1 MSRAGERTGT
11 SSTEQAEGH
20 AAKTKDQAKKRS
32 GMQVPR
38 VFSAEGV
45 NPFDQVE
52 WDFRAAEIKD
62 ERGRAIFQQLDCEI
76 PKAWSQ
82 LATNVVASKYFYGDV
97 SAGNGSPRDGKREF
111 SVRQL
116 VGRVTRTIADWGRED
131 GYFATVED
139 SERFHDE
146 LSSLCLNQY
155 GAFNSPVWFNV
166 GLYHSY
172 GINGP
177 ANNWR
182 WDEDARAIVAATGA
196 YQTPQASAC
205 FIQSVSDDMEGIM
218 KLAHSEAML
227 FKFGSGT
234 GTDLSTL
241 RSSREKLA
249 GGGKPSGPVSFM
261 KVFDAVASV
270 VKSGGKTR
278 RAAKMQ
284 TLKVWHP
291 DILEFIEC
299 KIKEEGKAQ
308 ALIREGYEANFNG
321 EAYSTVLFQNA
332 NLSVRCTDDFLE
344 AAEKGGDWTTRAVL
358 TGRPMETYKAGMLL
372 DRIAEGT
379 WLCGDPGVQYED
391 TIQHWHTCP
400 NTAPINS
407 SNPCSEYMFV
417 DDSACNL
424 ASLNLAKFVAEDGSF
439 DIEKFRAAVRIF
451 ITAQEILVDHA
462 SYPTEK
468 IALNSHR
475 FRPLGLGY
483 ANLGS
488 LLMSMGLA
496 YDSDAGRALAAS
508 ITAVMHGQSYL
519 SSAEHA
525 GQVGAFDGF
534 ALNREPMLR
543 VMEMHRD
550 AARAIDKD
558 APANILAAAHAV
570 WDECLEIGRKNGYR
584 NSQVTVLAPT
594 GTIAFMMDCDTTGIE
609 PDIALVKYKLLA
621 GGGMLKIVNRTVPAA
636 LAKLGYDE
644 PEIRGVLDFVDKH
657 DTIEG
662 APGLKDEHLSVFD
675 CAFAP
680 PQGGRSIHY
689 RGHLKMMAAVQPFL
703 SGAISK
709 TCNLPSEATVADVR
723 NTYLEGWKLGLKALA
738 IYRDGSK
745 GSQPVS
751 TSSESSG
758 DKSKAAADAAA
769 AAAAPAPEPVAV
781 VPVVED
787 VRPTAPSTASAS
799 SVVRP
804 HRERLPHTR
813 RSMTHKFDIQGHEGY
828 INVGFYPDGRPGE
841 LFITMAKE
849 GSTIGGLMDVL
860 GTSISIGLQYGV
872 PLEVFV
878 NKFAHSRF
886 EPAGF
891 TKNPDIPIAKSIAD
905 YIFRWLG
912 MEFIEGY
919 REANAPNRGVP
930 DEPPASAPVLKVNG
944 QRTAT
949 IADLEHAEAVMGT
962 APSAKIQPVAPVA
975 AETSV
980 SVQDRQFAHFQSDA
994 PACDNCGALTVRCGT
1009 CYRCFNCGNSM
1020 GCS

>member
-1 MSRAGERTGT
+1 MV
-11 SSTEQAEGH
+11 
-20 AAKTKDQAKKRS
+20 
-32 GMQVPR
+32 VPR
-38 VFSAEGV
+38 VFSTEGV
-45 NPFDQVE
+45 SPYDQVE
-52 WDFRAAEIKD
+52 WDSRSAAIKD
-62 ERGRAIFQQLDCEI
+62 ERGRAIFEQLDCEI

-82 LATNVVASKYFYGDV
+82 LATNVVVSKYFYGDV
-97 SAGNGSPRDGKREF
+97 SGGNGSPAEGKREY

-116 VGRVTRTIADWGRED
+116 VDRVTRTIADWGRED
-131 GYFATVED
+131 GYFATPED
-139 SERFHDE
+139 SERFYDE
-146 LSSLCLNQY
+146 LSALCLNQY
-155 GAFNSPVWFNV
+155 GSFNSPVWFNV
-166 GLYHSY
+166 GLFHAY
-172 GINGP
+172 GIAGP

-182 WDEDARAIVAATGA
+182 WDEETRTVVAASNA
-196 YQTPQASAC
+196 YETPQSSAC
-205 FIQSVSDDMEGIM
+205 FIQSVSDDMDGIM
-218 KLAHSEAML
+218 RLAHSEAML

-249 GGGKPSGPVSFM
+249 GGGTPSGPVSFM
-261 KVFDAVASV
+261 RVYDAVAGV

-284 TLKVWHP
+284 TLKCWHP
-291 DILEFIEC
+291 DILDFIEC
-299 KIKEEGKAQ
+299 KIKEEAKAQ
-308 ALIREGYEANFNG
+308 ALIQQGYEANFNG
-321 EAYSTVLFQNA
+321 DAYSSVLFQNA
-332 NLSVRCTDDFLE
+332 NLSVRCSDAFLD
-344 AAEKGGDWTTRAVL
+344 AAENDGEWTTTAVL
-358 TGRPMETYKAGMLL
+358 SGRPVDTYKAEMLL

-379 WLCGDPGVQYED
+379 WLCGDPGMQYED
-391 TIQHWHTCP
+391 TIQRWHTCP

-424 ASLNLAKFVAEDGSF
+424 ASLNLVRFVDADGAF
-439 DIEKFRAAVRIF
+439 DVERFRAAVRVF

-462 SYPTEK
+462 SYPTQK
-468 IALNSHR
+468 IAANSHK
-475 FRPLGLGY
+475 FRPLGLGF

-488 LLMSMGLA
+488 LLMSSGLP
-496 YDSDAGRALAAS
+496 YDSDEGRAVAAA

-519 SSAEHA
+519 TSAEHA
-525 GQVGAFDGF
+525 GRVGPFDGF
-534 ALNREPMLR
+534 AINREPMLH
-543 VMEMHRD
+543 VMEMHRE
-550 AARAIDKD
+550 AAYALDEA
-558 APANILAAAHAV
+558 APEAVRSAAHRI
-570 WDECLEIGRKNGYR
+570 WDECLEVGRANGFR

-621 GGGMLKIVNRTVPAA
+621 GGGMLKIVNQTVPAS
-636 LAKLGYDE
+636 LRKLGYDE
-644 PEIRGVLDFVDKH
+644 PEIRGMLDYIDAH

-662 APGLKDEHLSVFD
+662 APSLKDEHLPVFD

-689 RGHLKMMAAVQPFL
+689 RGHLRMMAAVQPFL

-709 TCNLPSEATVADVR
+709 TCNLPNEATVEDIR

-751 TSSESSG
+751 TKSEKG
-758 DKSKAAADAAA
+758 EADKAAA
-769 AAAAPAPEPVAV
+769 AAAVVPEPAPIAVESLKPVQTTSPATV
-781 VPVVED
+781 ATKP
-787 VRPTAPSTASAS
+787 R
-799 SVVRP
+799 
-804 HRERLPHTR
+804 RERLPHTR
-813 RSMTHKFDIQGHEGY
+813 RSITHKFDIQGHEGY

-912 MEFIEGY
+912 MEFISGY
-919 REANAPNRGVP
+919 REANSPNRGAE
-930 DEPPASAPVLKVNG
+930 EPAAQTVVEAVGSSTPVLKVNG
-944 QRTAT
+944 HRSAT
-949 IADLEHAEAVMGT
+949 IADLEHAEAVLGA
-962 APSAKIQPVAPVA
+962 APGKQPATLPQSIQPELAI
-975 AETSV
+975 
-980 SVQDRQFAHFQSDA
+980 QDRQFASFQSDA

>member
-1 MSRAGERTGT
+1 MATADDRGLSV
-11 SSTEQAEGH
+11 
-20 AAKTKDQAKKRS
+20 KDRVEARPVRGRS
-32 GMQVPR
+32 GMAVPR
-38 VFSAEGV
+38 VFSTEGV
-45 NPFDQVE
+45 SPYDQVE
-52 WDFRAAEIKD
+52 WDLRAAEIKD
-62 ERGRAIFQQLDCEI
+62 ERGKIIFRQADCEI

-82 LATNVVASKYFYGDV
+82 LATNVVASKYFYGE
-97 SAGNGSPRDGKREF
+97 NGTSEREH

-116 VGRVTRTIADWGRED
+116 VDRVTRTIADWGRED
-131 GYFATVED
+131 GYFATRD
-139 SERFHDE
+139 DAERFYDE
-146 LSSLCLNQY
+146 LTALCVNQY
-155 GAFNSPVWFNV
+155 GSFNSPVWFNV
-166 GLYHSY
+166 GLFHRY

-182 WDEDARAIVAATGA
+182 YDEETRSVVRATGA
-196 YQTPQASAC
+196 YEYPQGSAC
-205 FIQSVSDDMEGIM
+205 FIQSVGDDMQDIM
-218 KLAHSEAML
+218 RLATAEAML

-241 RSSREKLA
+241 RSSKEKLS

-261 KVFDAVASV
+261 RVYDAIASV
-270 VKSGGKTR
+270 IKSGGKTR

-299 KIKEEGKAQ
+299 KAKEEQKAHT
-308 ALIREGYEANFNG
+308 LIASGYEANFNG
-321 EAYSTVLFQNA
+321 EAYSSVLFQNA
-332 NLSVRCTDDFLE
+332 NLSIRATDAFLRAVE
-344 AAEKGGDWTTRAVL
+344 ADGEWTTRAVT
-358 TGRPMETYKAGMLL
+358 TGRPL
-372 DRIAEGT
+372 DTMPARTLMDAIAEGA
-379 WLCGDPGVQYED
+379 WLCGDPGMQYED
-391 TIQHWHTCP
+391 TIQRWHTCP

-407 SNPCSEYMFV
+407 SNPCSEYMFI

-424 ASLNLAKFVAEDGSF
+424 ASINLMKFRREDGSF
-439 DIEKFRAAVRIF
+439 DYTGFRAACRVF

-462 SYPTEK
+462 SYPTDR
-468 IALNSHR
+468 ICLNSHR

-488 LLMSMGLA
+488 LLMANGLA
-496 YDSDAGRALAAS
+496 YDSAEGRALAGS
-508 ITAVMHGQSYL
+508 ITAIMHGQAYL
-519 SSAEHA
+519 TSSEHA
-525 GQVGAFDGF
+525 GNLGPFEGF
-534 ALNREPMLR
+534 PLNREPMLR

-550 AARAIDKD
+550 AVEAIGDAGPPELVEAARE
-558 APANILAAAHAV
+558 V
-570 WDECLEIGRKNGYR
+570 WAECLDSGREHGYR

-609 PDIALVKYKLLA
+609 PDIALVKYKSLA
-621 GGGMLKIVNRTVPAA
+621 GGGMLKIVNRTVPMA
-636 LAKLGYDE
+636 LKKLGYDD
-644 PEIRGVLDFVDKH
+644 PEIRRVLDFVDAH

-680 PQGGRSIHY
+680 PQGGRSIHFL
-689 RGHLKMMAAVQPFL
+689 GHLRMMSAVQPFL

-709 TCNLPSEATVADVR
+709 TCNVPNEATVADIKGA
-723 NTYLEGWKLGLKALA
+723 YLEGWRLGLKALA

-751 TSSESSG
+751 TKSDSSDSTP
-758 DKSKAAADAAA
+758 
-769 AAAAPAPEPVAV
+769 APAPAPVAEAPAPAPIPAPAP
-781 VPVVED
+781 VPPLPVAAVQP
-787 VRPTAPSTASAS
+787 R
-799 SVVRP
+799 
-804 HRERLPHTR
+804 RERLPLTR
-813 RSMTHKFDIQGHEGY
+813 RSLTHKFDIQGHEGY
-828 INVGFYPDGRPGE
+828 VTVGFYADGRPGE
-841 LFITMAKE
+841 VFITMAKE
-849 GSTIGGLMDVL
+849 GSTIGGLMDVV

-891 TKNPDIPIAKSIAD
+891 TKNPDIPIAKSVTD

-912 MEFIEGY
+912 IEFIPGY
-919 REANAPNRGVP
+919 REANTPRRP
-930 DEPPASAPVLKVNG
+930 DAEAAEVAAPVSPAVKVNG
-944 QRTAT
+944 HRTAT
-949 IADLEHAEAVMGT
+949 QADLDHAEAELVSK
-962 APSAKIQPVAPVA
+962 PAPVVA
-975 AETSV
+975 AHPVPISQPILLEK
-980 SVQDRQFAHFQSDA
+980 QDEQFAHFQSDA